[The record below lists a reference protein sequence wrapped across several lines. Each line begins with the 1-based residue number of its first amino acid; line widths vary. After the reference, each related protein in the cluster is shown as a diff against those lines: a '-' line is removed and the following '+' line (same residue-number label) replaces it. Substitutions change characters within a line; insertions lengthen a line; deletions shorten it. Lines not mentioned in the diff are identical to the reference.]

1 VFRFTESGEGTAYPV
16 GIGSSLWRIFVP
28 GGFALVRSDEEANA
42 LRFLRIIPDDP
53 LPVVTPLLDRPEDD
67 EDE

>member
-1 VFRFTESGEGTAYPV
+1 
-16 GIGSSLWRIFVP
+16 
-28 GGFALVRSDEEANA
+28 VRSDEKADA

-53 LPVVTPLLDRPEDD
+53 LPVVTTLLDRPEDD